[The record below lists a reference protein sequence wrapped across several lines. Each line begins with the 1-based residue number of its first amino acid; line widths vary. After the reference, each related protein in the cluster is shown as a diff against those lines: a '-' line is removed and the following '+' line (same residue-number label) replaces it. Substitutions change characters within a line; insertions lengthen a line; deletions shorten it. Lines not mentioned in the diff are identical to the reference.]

1 MARQPPELAEQQRLL
16 GRYLAALRKAAGLY
30 QTDIARAVP
39 CHRTNVAHAEAGS
52 QLPDAHFWETADRVV
67 GANGGLIARYDAL
80 IQARQAHSAHLQVRR
95 RAKAQATVQEL
106 HAASPSVDHTSL
118 HTIEVLRRGLNEAN
132 ATTGAAIDFF
142 DGAPIGADYV
152 ESLHGTIKHLAA
164 LDGVHGGAD
173 VAPLALRSFH
183 RAQLILRE
191 GRYEPASERD
201 LEAVTAEIGEL
212 SGWLLFDAER
222 HEECR
227 QVNAEALTLAR
238 IAGDI
243 SMEWFVLS
251 NQALASIHTGRNR
264 EALRIAHG
272 MSQGRDLPGRVR
284 ALFDVRTARALAA
297 LGDSTSA
304 LRVFDR
310 ARSAFADGT
319 TTRDPAWSWWFDER
333 ELAGHEGMVHAAL
346 GDHSRALPQLAT
358 AVERSEGREQFRWAL
373 YIHRAN
379 LLRALLR
386 VGSWAEAERVAIDVV
401 PMVGMIA
408 SARTEG
414 LLRRTVARPEA
425 RPQVPS
431 TLSDALDYIGNR
443 LAGSYR

>member
-1 MARQPPELAEQQRLL
+1 M
-16 GRYLAALRKAAGLY
+16 
-30 QTDIARAVP
+30 
-39 CHRTNVAHAEAGS
+39 
-52 QLPDAHFWETADRVV
+52 
-67 GANGGLIARYDAL
+67 
-80 IQARQAHSAHLQVRR
+80 
-95 RAKAQATVQEL
+95 
-106 HAASPSVDHTSL
+106 
-118 HTIEVLRRGLNEAN
+118 EVLRRSLAEMNV
-132 ATTGAAIDFF
+132 TTGSVIDLF
-142 DGAPIGADYV
+142 DGAPVGADYV
-152 ESLHGTIKHLAA
+152 ESLHETIKYLAA

-191 GRYEPASERD
+191 GRYQPASERD
-201 LEAVTAEIGEL
+201 LEAVTAEIAEL

-222 HEECR
+222 HQESR
-227 QVNAEALTLAR
+227 RVNAEALTLAR
-238 IAGDI
+238 IAGDT

-251 NQALASIHTGRNR
+251 NQALASVHTGRNR
-264 EALRIAHG
+264 EALRIAQG
-272 MSQGRDLPGRVR
+272 MTRSQDLPRRVQ
-284 ALFDVRTARALAA
+284 ALFDVRAARALAA

-304 LRVFDR
+304 LRAFDR

-333 ELAGHEGMVHAAL
+333 ELAGHEGMIHSAL
-346 GDHSRALPQLAT
+346 GDHSRAVPHLAT
-358 AVERSEGREQFRWAL
+358 AVERSQGREHFRWAL

-386 VGSWAEAERVAIDVV
+386 ASSWAEAERVAIDLV

-425 RPQVPS
+425 RPQMLS
-431 TLSDALDYIGNR
+431 TLSDILDYIGNR
-443 LAGSYR
+443 LADSNRFRPRDLPAQSVE